1 MSQRISSR
9 QSCTIMSRI
18 SPEASGGPSVLA
30 LELICSPVANLL
42 CLHLG
47 CNQSLWGDTAPRA
60 PPVWLF
66 VVVTQVECHQAS
78 RGALMQLH
86 LVYLHVHFPF
96 LASSTGGIGTLLSLP
111 VTSHGFIFKFISPFP
126 SKHRRIFD
134 SRDWLQQN
142 LGLLQI
148 CPATVPPPCRF

>member
-9 QSCTIMSRI
+9 QSCTIVMSRI

-30 LELICSPVANLL
+30 LELICSPRVANLL

-86 LVYLHVHFPF
+86 LV
-96 LASSTGGIGTLLSLP
+96 T
-111 VTSHGFIFKFISPFP
+111 
-126 SKHRRIFD
+126 
-134 SRDWLQQN
+134 
-142 LGLLQI
+142 
-148 CPATVPPPCRF
+148 